1 MVYWKMVLS
10 MGALNEMVMV
20 VIPDRAFGRTKIAE
34 AMSPPAFVPETAG
47 AAGQPLPWLSLTVA
61 VLPAGVP

>member
-1 MVYWKMVLS
+1 
-10 MGALNEMVMV
+10 MVMV
-20 VIPDRAFGRTKIAE
+20 VIPGRAFGRTKIAE